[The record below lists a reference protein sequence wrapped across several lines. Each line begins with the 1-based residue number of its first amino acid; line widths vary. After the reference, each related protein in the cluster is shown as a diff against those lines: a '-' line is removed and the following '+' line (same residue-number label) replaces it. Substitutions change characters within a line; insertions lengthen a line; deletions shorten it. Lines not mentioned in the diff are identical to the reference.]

1 MSTMNH
7 DRSESEVDL
16 AEELGEFSE
25 LNRNK
30 PATSD
35 DVLLECL
42 KRIALWHHMEFNSDA
57 VLAGLPLQEGKLTP
71 PLFLRAARRAGFRVR
86 FCKRALRQMP
96 SSILPA
102 IAFLKGNRAIVIEKV
117 GEGDRGMV
125 AFMPDSTGFELSGE
139 ELRTLVK
146 REYSGYVALL
156 HPAADHAQEAGIHP
170 EFATPD
176 SRRWWFWW
184 TMWQFRHYY
193 LRLLPASLLV
203 NVFALVTPFFIMM
216 VYDRVVPHHSHET
229 LFVLAVGVL
238 LVGLFD
244 YIIRLVRG
252 HVLENA
258 GREMDMVLASTLYEQ
273 ILAMEMR
280 ARPASPGVLA
290 ARTKAYEILREF
302 FMSAAMLAMTD
313 VPFALM
319 MIGVTFFIGGQ
330 IGWILVVAA
339 VASIL
344 VECMVQIPL
353 RRAVINSSESGM
365 NRQAFISETIN
376 GMESVKAAH
385 AEGSLQHRLESMIS
399 ESSEQDTRSH
409 WYSLVGT
416 SSTVALIQLT
426 TVAIVV
432 ASVFIVQEGGMS
444 MGGMIA
450 CVMLGARALNP
461 LIMVAGLMTRLQQAL
476 QALRGLNA
484 VMAMPRETGDGRKF
498 LQRHTIKTHY
508 QLNQASVTYPSQN
521 QPALDKVS
529 LEIRPGERIGILGR
543 IGSGKSTLLRLLS
556 KLYDPTEG
564 QVLLDGVDIAQ
575 YHPAAIRRQIGYL
588 PQDTTIF
595 SGTLRENIVLGCE
608 DATDEQVLTAI
619 RLAGLESFIQQN
631 DRGLHAL
638 VGERGVL
645 LSGGQRKS
653 LALARSLVSEPR
665 MLLLDEPSSSMDPE
679 TEKKF
684 ISGLK
689 KYLESDGDRTLL
701 MTTHKLNML
710 SLVDRVILLDAGRVV
725 ADGPRDSI
733 LERLAGHMQ
742 KAAPPTAVSKD
753 MLQSALATAMRNAR
767 PQTAVK

>member
-1 MSTMNH
+1 MSTVNH
-7 DRSESEVDL
+7 DSAGFEVNL
-16 AEELGEFSE
+16 AEGLGELPEPARS
-25 LNRNK
+25 K
-30 PATSD
+30 SATSD
-35 DVLLECL
+35 DVLLDCL
-42 KRIALWHHMEFNSDA
+42 KRIAVWHHMEFNTDE
-57 VLAGLPLQEGKLTP
+57 VLAGLPLQAGRLTP

-86 FCKRALRQMP
+86 FCKRSLRQIP
-96 SSILPA
+96 ASILPA
-102 IAFLKGNRAIVIEKV
+102 IAFLKGNRALVIEKV
-117 GEGDRGMV
+117 GDGDGGMV
-125 AFMPDSTGFELSGE
+125 AFMPDSTGFVLSAD
-139 ELRTLVK
+139 ELRILLQSD
-146 REYSGYVALL
+146 YSGYVALL
-156 HPAADHAQEAGIHP
+156 HPAADRVQESGIHP
-170 EFATPD
+170 EFATA
-176 SRRWWFWW
+176 STRRWWFWW

-203 NVFALVTPFFIMM
+203 NVFALVTPFFIML

-273 ILAMEMR
+273 ILALEMR

-302 FMSAAMLAMTD
+302 FMSAALLAMTD

-319 MIGVTFFIGGQ
+319 MIGVTFFIGGH

-353 RRAVINSSESGM
+353 RRAVIDSSESGM

-385 AEGSLQHRLESMIS
+385 AEGSLQHRLETMIS

-432 ASVFIVQEGGMS
+432 ASVFVVQEGGMS

-461 LIMVAGLMTRLQQAL
+461 LIMLAGLMTRLQQAL

-484 VMAMPRETGDGRKF
+484 VMAMPRETGDGRQF
-498 LQRHTIKTHY
+498 IQRHAIETHY
-508 QLNQASVTYPSQN
+508 QLQQVSVTYPGQN
-521 QPALDKVS
+521 HPALEKVT

-543 IGSGKSTLLRLLS
+543 IGSGKSTLLRLLT
-556 KLYDPTEG
+556 KLYEPTEG

-608 DATDEQVLTAI
+608 DATDEQVLMAI
-619 RLAGLESFIQQN
+619 RLAGLESFIQKN

-645 LSGGQRKS
+645 LSGGQRKCV
-653 LALARSLVSEPR
+653 ALARSLVAEPR
-665 MLLLDEPSSSMDPE
+665 LLLLDEPSSSMDPE

-684 ISGLK
+684 IQSLK
-689 KYLESDGDRTLL
+689 NYLDSDKDRTLL

-710 SLVDRVILLDAGRVV
+710 SLVDRIILLDAGRIV
-725 ADGPRDSI
+725 ADGPKDII
-733 LERLAGHMQ
+733 LERLAGQIH
-742 KAAPPTAVSKD
+742 KTAPAAPLSKE
-753 MLQSALATAMRNAR
+753 MLQSTLAAALHTARAES
-767 PQTAVK
+767 AVK

>member
-1 MSTMNH
+1 MSTVNH
-7 DRSESEVDL
+7 DGSVSEIDLIEGFGEATQRSRSAL
-16 AEELGEFSE
+16 
-25 LNRNK
+25 
-30 PATSD
+30 SD

-42 KRIALWHHMEFNSDA
+42 KRIATWHHMEFNTDA
-57 VLAGLPLQEGKLTP
+57 VLAGLPLQGGRLTP

-86 FCKRALRQMP
+86 FCKRSLRKMP
-96 SSILPA
+96 ASILPA
-102 IAFLKGNRAIVIEKV
+102 IAFLKGNRALVIEKAGS
-117 GEGDRGMV
+117 GENGTT
-125 AFMPDSTGFELSGE
+125 AFVPDDNGSILSGE
-139 ELRTLVK
+139 ELRSLIK
-146 REYSGYVALL
+146 HEHSGYVALL
-156 HPAADHAQEAGIHP
+156 HPAGDHPQEAGIHP
-170 EFATPD
+170 EFATPA

-252 HVLENA
+252 HVLESA

-273 ILAMEMR
+273 VLALEMR

-319 MIGVTFFIGGQ
+319 MIGVTFFIGGS

-339 VASIL
+339 IASIL
-344 VECMVQIPL
+344 VECIVQIPL
-353 RRAVINSSESGM
+353 RRAVIDSAESGM

-385 AEGSLQHRLESMIS
+385 AEGALQHRLETMIS

-432 ASVFIVQEGGMS
+432 ASVFLVQEGVMS
-444 MGGMIA
+444 QGGMIA

-484 VMAMPRETGDGRKF
+484 VMAMPRETGDGRQF
-498 LQRHTIKTHY
+498 LQRHIIKTHY
-508 QLNQASVTYPSQN
+508 QLQHASVTYPSQN
-521 QPALDKVS
+521 HPALEKVS
-529 LEIRPGERIGILGR
+529 LEIRPGERIGVLGR
-543 IGSGKSTLLRLLS
+543 IGSGKSTLLRLLA
-556 KLYDPTEG
+556 KLYEPTEG
-564 QVLLDGVDIAQ
+564 QVLLDGVDIVQ

-588 PQDTTIF
+588 PQDATIF
-595 SGTLRENIVLGCE
+595 SGTLRENVVLGCE

-619 RLAGLESFIQQN
+619 RLAGLEPFIQQN

-653 LALARSLVSEPR
+653 LALARSLVSEPQL
-665 MLLLDEPSSSMDPE
+665 LLLDEPSSSMDPE

-684 ISGLK
+684 IQGLK
-689 KYLESDGDRTLL
+689 DYLQADVSRTLL

-710 SLVDRVILLDAGRVV
+710 GLVDRVILLDAGRVI

-733 LERLAGHMQ
+733 LERLTGQ
-742 KAAPPTAVSKD
+742 IKKSAPAVSVSKG
-753 MLQSALATAMRNAR
+753 MLQSAVAAAL
-767 PQTAVK
+767 QTARAENAIQ